1 MAFLNEAKRSSIAA
15 LYRKPMPVLTTED
28 TEDAGSKQSRDPLHC
43 RAATSLRYNEVMD
56 DRFASFRNATAEAL
70 LNGTG
75 ATPAEL
81 RQAIARGSAPPE
93 LMSLVQKIRSRA
105 YTVTDEDL
113 DRLRSRYSEDA
124 LFEIIVAAAFGVAQ
138 EQLAAARR
146 ALEDA

>member
-1 MAFLNEAKRSSIAA
+1 
-15 LYRKPMPVLTTED
+15 
-28 TEDAGSKQSRDPLHC
+28 
-43 RAATSLRYNEVMD
+43 MD

-81 RQAIARGSAPPE
+81 RQAIARGSSPPE